1 MFYTQPQW
9 RNDYKIIGGSVAGV
23 LLLFG
28 AEGTMA
34 ESYLQTPEGQ
44 REKERAKQEG
54 SALYRETKEI
64 VLRPGVFGGL
74 LGAGE

>member
-1 MFYTQPQW
+1 MFYTQPAW

-28 AEGTMA
+28 AEGTMT

-44 REKERAKQEG
+44 REKQRVKDEG
-54 SALYRETKEI
+54 SLLYRQSKEI

-74 LGAGE
+74 LGAGG